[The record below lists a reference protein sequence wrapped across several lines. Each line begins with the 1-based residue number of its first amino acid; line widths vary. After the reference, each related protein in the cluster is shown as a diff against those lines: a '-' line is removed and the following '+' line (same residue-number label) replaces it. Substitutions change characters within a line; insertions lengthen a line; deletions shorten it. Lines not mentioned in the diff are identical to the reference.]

1 MGSVGVTVQE
11 GYSLWAD
18 VYDHQG
24 NPLIELEECLVEPL
38 LAKIEGRRV
47 LDAGAGTGR
56 YALKLARRGSRV
68 TAIDPNPE
76 MLGVAKRAAGR
87 EHLDIEFIQAGNE
100 HGLPVEAGLYDL
112 AVCALVLCHV
122 PGLADVAREFHRALR
137 PGGLLLITDFHP
149 DTLAKGVETQLERD
163 GVTYRLPNEPHTRD
177 TYLDAVEGAGFELV
191 EMLELPTR
199 KADRERFSDE
209 YWLELA
215 DTNFC
220 MIILA
225 QKRS

>member
-1 MGSVGVTVQE
+1 
-11 GYSLWAD
+11 
-18 VYDHQG
+18 
-24 NPLIELEECLVEPL
+24 
-38 LAKIEGRRV
+38 
-47 LDAGAGTGR
+47 
-56 YALKLARRGSRV
+56 
-68 TAIDPNPE
+68 

-87 EHLDIEFIQAGNE
+87 EHLDIEFIQAGIE

-149 DTLAKGVETQLERD
+149 DTVAKGVETQLERD

-199 KADRERFSDE
+199 KADRERFEDE
-209 YWLELA
+209 YWFKLA
-215 DTNFC
+215 DTHFC